1 MKKFFVLLV
10 VSVVVAVSC
19 TNDKKDETTDQTA
32 ECGTITTTFSAN
44 VSPLIAS
51 SCAKSG
57 CHAAG
62 SSNGPGALTTYT
74 QIYNNRVA
82 IRSAVAGGSM
92 PQDATFNATQKATI
106 TCWIDGGAANN

>member
-10 VSVVVAVSC
+10 ASVVVAVSC
-19 TNDKKDETTDQTA
+19 TNDKKDETTDQTV
-32 ECGTITTTFSAN
+32 ECGSITTTFSAN

-51 SCAKSG
+51 GCAKSG
-57 CHAAG
+57 CHATG
-62 SSNGPGALTTYT
+62 SDNGPGALTNYT

-82 IRSAVAGGSM
+82 IRAAVASGSM
-92 PQDATFNATQKATI
+92 PKDATLSATQKATI